1 MCMCVS
7 RRRGGRWGEGSAMPE
22 LFFLAPTTLA
32 ALHKNII
39 LCPCVPLVSDVSLL
53 CPYVPLE
60 PRHVRA
66 HRGRVQAQGRVQR
79 IGLLH
84 YISMVGLD
92 FRV

>member
-7 RRRGGRWGEGSAMPE
+7 RRRGGRWGEGSEMPE

-66 HRGRVQAQGRVQR
+66 HGWGPCAR
-79 IGLLH
+79 IGLLN
-84 YISMVGLD
+84 YISNVGLD